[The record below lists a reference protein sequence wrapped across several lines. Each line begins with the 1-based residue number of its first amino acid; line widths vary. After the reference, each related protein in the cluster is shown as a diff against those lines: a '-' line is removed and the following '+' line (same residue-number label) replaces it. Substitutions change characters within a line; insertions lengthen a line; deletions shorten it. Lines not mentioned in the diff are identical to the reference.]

1 MISHHLT
8 ARRFAGA
15 TVLACVGVLVA
26 LHARLGLGY
35 VSSHPLAFALLAL
48 GVLLGELLPVTI
60 PRRGDEQI
68 TVSTSFS
75 MAVLVLGGLGPALV
89 ALLLASLV
97 QDLAVRK
104 SWWRIRF
111 NFGQYGL
118 SLAAASLVIAAF
130 HRIPEVTGGRPFSGA
145 DVPIILLGAAAFVA
159 VNAGVVGTA
168 VALYQGTPLGRYF
181 RKDAEFTL
189 VSGGVLLCLAPIVA
203 AAAAYSIVL
212 IPLFVLPIMAIYR
225 AGRQA
230 ARSEHAAR
238 HDQLTGLPNRIAFHD
253 TVNEV
258 LEDGNRLASVLLMDL
273 NRFKDVN
280 DTLGHR
286 YGDELLRRIA
296 ERLQAS
302 VGSEHALARLGG
314 DEFAVFIQISG
325 EDALEFARRVGEELR
340 TSFELGDFVVE
351 TEASVGVASFPEDGR
366 DLETLLQKADVAMY
380 RAKETHAGVAAYDE
394 RHDHNS
400 PAKLALTADLR
411 QAVDTDQIVAW
422 YQPLLD
428 LNSGRVAGV
437 EALVSWQHP
446 DLGVLLPASFLDM
459 AEHTSL
465 IKPLTQKVLDLAMA
479 QIVQWRDL
487 GLEVSVAVN
496 VSTRMLIDPGFAERV
511 RTALVAYEIPPRLL
525 RLEVTESALMA
536 DPVVARAALT
546 ELDRNGVAISIDDFG
561 TGYSSL
567 AYLADLPVSEVK
579 IDRGFVSRM
588 QVGSSE
594 AVIVRS
600 TIDLGHHL
608 GLRVVAEGVEEPE
621 TLEQLRDLGCD
632 VAQGYGISR
641 PMTAEDTTQ
650 WLLRACAP
658 AGDGRA
664 PVVSIVEAA

>member
-1 MISHHLT
+1 MSRHVT
-8 ARRFAGA
+8 ARRFAAA
-15 TVLACVGVLVA
+15 TVLACAGVLIL
-26 LHARLGLGY
+26 LHRHLGLNYITG
-35 VSSHPLAFALLAL
+35 HPVAYAMLTA

-75 MAVLVLGGLGPALV
+75 LAVLVIGGLGPAL
-89 ALLLASLV
+89 LSQLLASAI

-104 SWWRIRF
+104 AWWRIRF

-118 SLAAASLVIAAF
+118 SLAAASAVITAF
-130 HRIPEVTGGRPFSGA
+130 TAIPELDAGRPFGGA
-145 DVPIILLGAAAFVA
+145 DVPVILVGAAAFVV

-181 RKDAEFTL
+181 RKDVGFTA

-203 AAAAYSIVL
+203 AAAVYSSVL
-212 IPLFVLPIMAIYR
+212 IPLLVLPMTAIYR

-230 ARSEHAAR
+230 ARSEHAAH

-253 TVNEV
+253 TVNAL
-258 LEDGNRLASVLLMDL
+258 LEEERAPASVLLMDL
-273 NRFKDVN
+273 NRFKEVN

-296 ERLQAS
+296 ERLRAS
-302 VGSEHALARLGG
+302 VGGQHALARLGG
-314 DEFAVFIQISG
+314 DEFAVFTQVSG
-325 EDALEFARRVGEELR
+325 EAALEFARRVAEDLR
-340 TSFELGDFVVE
+340 TSFDLGDFVVE
-351 TEASVGVASFPEDGR
+351 TEASVGVAGFPDDGR

-380 RAKETHAGVAAYDE
+380 RAKETHASVAAYDE

-411 QAVDTDQIVAW
+411 QAVETDQIVVW

-428 LNSGRVAGV
+428 LGTGRVTGV
-437 EALVSWQHP
+437 EALVRWQHP
-446 DLGVLLPASFLDM
+446 DLGLLLPAAFLEM

-465 IKPLTQKVLDLAMA
+465 IKPLTQKVLDLAMG
-479 QIVQWRDL
+479 QILAWQEMGV
-487 GLEVSVAVN
+487 EVSVAVN

-511 RTALVAYEIPPRLL
+511 RRALMVYAIPPRLL

-536 DPVVARAALT
+536 DPVVARAVLT
-546 ELDRNGVAISIDDFG
+546 ELDEGGVEISIDDFG

-567 AYLADLPVSEVK
+567 AYLADLPVTEVK

-588 QVGSSE
+588 QVGSSA

-608 GLRVVAEGVEEPE
+608 GLRVVAEGVEEAG
-621 TLEQLRDLGCD
+621 TLEQLRELGCD

-641 PMTAEDTTQ
+641 PMTVEDTTQ
-650 WLLRACAP
+650 WLLRSRP
-658 AGDGRA
+658 PGNNGRA
-664 PVVSIVEAA
+664 PVISIVEVA

>member
-1 MISHHLT
+1 MSRHLS
-8 ARRFAGA
+8 ARQFAAG
-15 TVLACVGVLVA
+15 TVLACVGVLA
-26 LHARLGLGY
+26 LLHGRLGLGY
-35 VSSHPLAFALLAL
+35 ITSHPVTFALLTV
-48 GVLLGELLPVTI
+48 GVMLGELLPVTI

-75 MAVLVLGGLGPALV
+75 LAVLILGGLGPALL
-89 ALLLASLV
+89 AQLLASLV
-97 QDLAVRK
+97 QDLAVHK
-104 SWWRIRF
+104 PWWRIRF

-118 SLAAASLVIAAF
+118 SLAAASVVMGLF
-130 HRIPEVTGGRPFSGA
+130 EVVPDLGSGRPFTSA
-145 DVPIILLGAAAFVA
+145 DVPFLLLGAAAFVV
-159 VNAGVVGTA
+159 VNAGVVGAA
-168 VALYQGTPLGRYF
+168 VALFQGAPLVRYF
-181 RKDAEFTL
+181 RKDVGFTA

-203 AAAAYSIVL
+203 AAAAYSSVL
-212 IPLFVLPIMAIYR
+212 IPLFVLPMTAIYR

-230 ARSEHAAR
+230 ARSEYAAQ

-253 TVNEV
+253 TVNAV
-258 LEDGNRLASVLLMDL
+258 LEDESRPASVLLMDL
-273 NRFKDVN
+273 NRFKEVN

-296 ERLQAS
+296 ERLQAT
-302 VGSEHALARLGG
+302 VGNDDALARLGG
-314 DEFAVFIQISG
+314 DEFAVFTAVSG
-325 EDALEFARRVGEELR
+325 EEALEFARRVSEELR

-351 TEASVGVASFPEDGR
+351 TEASVGVAGFPHDGR

-411 QAVDTDQIVAW
+411 QAVDTDQIVAF

-428 LNSGRVAGV
+428 LDSGRVAGV
-437 EALVSWQHP
+437 EALVRWQHP
-446 DLGVLLPASFLDM
+446 DLGLLLPGAFLDM

-465 IKPLTQKVLDLAMA
+465 IKPLTQKVLDLAMG
-479 QIVQWRDL
+479 QIVKWQAL

-496 VSTRMLIDPGFAERV
+496 VSTRMLIDPGFAQRV
-511 RTALVAYEIPPRLL
+511 GKALLAHDIPARLL

-536 DPVVARAALT
+536 DPVVARAVLT
-546 ELDRNGVAISIDDFG
+546 ELDQSGVQISIDDFG

-567 AYLADLPVSEVK
+567 AYLADLPVTEVK

-588 QVGSSE
+588 QAGSSA

-608 GLRVVAEGVEEPE
+608 GLRVVAEGVEEAE
-621 TLEQLRDLGCD
+621 TLEQLRELGCD
-632 VAQGYGISR
+632 MAQGYEISR

-650 WLLRACAP
+650 WLLRAHTP
-658 AGDGRA
+658 SRGGGA
-664 PVVSIVEAA
+664 PVVRIVEAA

>member
-1 MISHHLT
+1 MSRQIT
-8 ARRFAGA
+8 ARRFAAA
-15 TVLACVGVLVA
+15 TVLACAGVLVV
-26 LHARLGLGY
+26 LRGRLGLSY
-35 VSSHPLAFALLAL
+35 ITAHPVAYAMLTA

-75 MAVLVLGGLGPALV
+75 LAVLVIGGLGPALLSQLV
-89 ALLLASLV
+89 ASLV

-104 SWWRIRF
+104 AWWRIRF

-118 SLAAASLVIAAF
+118 SLAAASAAITAF
-130 HRIPEVTGGRPFSGA
+130 TVMPEPGAGRPFSGA
-145 DVPIILLGAAAFVA
+145 DVPIILLGAAAFVV
-159 VNAGVVGTA
+159 VNAGVVGAA
-168 VALYQGTPLGRYF
+168 VAMYQGTPLGRYF
-181 RKDAEFTL
+181 RKDVGFTA

-203 AAAAYSIVL
+203 AAAAYSSAL
-212 IPLFVLPIMAIYR
+212 IPLFVLPMTAIYR

-230 ARSEHAAR
+230 ARSEHAAH

-253 TVNEV
+253 TVNAV
-258 LEDGNRLASVLLMDL
+258 LEDESRPASVLLMDL
-273 NRFKDVN
+273 NRFKEVN

-296 ERLQAS
+296 ERLRAS
-302 VGSEHALARLGG
+302 VGDEHALARLGG
-314 DEFAVFIQISG
+314 DEFAVFTQVSG
-325 EDALEFARRVGEELR
+325 EAALEFARRVSDDLR

-351 TEASVGVASFPEDGR
+351 TDASVGVASFPDDGR

-380 RAKETHAGVAAYDE
+380 RAKETHASVAAYDE

-411 QAVDTDQIVAW
+411 QAVETDQIVVW

-428 LNSGRVAGV
+428 LGTGRVTGV
-437 EALVSWQHP
+437 EALVRWQHP
-446 DLGVLLPASFLDM
+446 DLGLLLPGAFLDM

-465 IKPLTQKVLDLAMA
+465 IKPLTQKVLDLAMG
-479 QIVQWRDL
+479 QIVQWRQM
-487 GLEVSVAVN
+487 GVEVSVAVN
-496 VSTRMLIDPGFAERV
+496 VSTRMLIDPGFAARV
-511 RTALVAYEIPPRLL
+511 RQALTVYEIAPRLL

-536 DPVVARAALT
+536 DPVVARAVLT
-546 ELDRNGVAISIDDFG
+546 ELDEGGVEISIDDFG

-588 QVGSSE
+588 EVGSSA

-608 GLRVVAEGVEEPE
+608 GLRVVAEGVEEIE

-641 PMTAEDTTQ
+641 PMTVQDTTQ
-650 WLLRACAP
+650 WLRRFRSPGDEAGAP
-658 AGDGRA
+658 MI
-664 PVVSIVEAA
+664 SIVEAA

>member
-1 MISHHLT
+1 MSHQIT
-8 ARRFAGA
+8 ARRFAAA
-15 TVLACVGVLVA
+15 TVLACAGVLVV
-26 LHARLGLGY
+26 LRGRLGLSY
-35 VSSHPLAFALLAL
+35 ITAHPVAYAMLTA

-75 MAVLVLGGLGPALV
+75 LAVLVLGGLGPALLSQLV
-89 ALLLASLV
+89 ASLA

-104 SWWRIRF
+104 AWWRIRF

-118 SLAAASLVIAAF
+118 SLAAASAAITAF
-130 HRIPEVTGGRPFSGA
+130 TVMPNPDAGRPFSGA
-145 DVPIILLGAAAFVA
+145 DVPIILLGAAAFVV
-159 VNAGVVGTA
+159 VNAGVVGAA
-168 VALYQGTPLGRYF
+168 VAMYQGTPLGRYF
-181 RKDAEFTL
+181 RKDVGFTA

-203 AAAAYSIVL
+203 AAAAYSSAL
-212 IPLFVLPIMAIYR
+212 IPLFVLPMTAIYR

-230 ARSEHAAR
+230 ARSEHAAH

-253 TVNEV
+253 TVNAV
-258 LEDGNRLASVLLMDL
+258 LEDESRPASVLLMDL
-273 NRFKDVN
+273 NRFKEVN

-296 ERLQAS
+296 ERLRAS
-302 VGSEHALARLGG
+302 VGDEHALARLGG
-314 DEFAVFIQISG
+314 DEFAVFTQVSG
-325 EDALEFARRVGEELR
+325 EAALEFARRVGDDLR

-351 TEASVGVASFPEDGR
+351 TDASVGVASFPDDGR

-380 RAKETHAGVAAYDE
+380 RAKETHASVAAYDE

-411 QAVDTDQIVAW
+411 QAVETDQIVVW

-428 LNSGRVAGV
+428 LGTGRVTGV
-437 EALVSWQHP
+437 EALVRWQHP
-446 DLGVLLPASFLDM
+446 DLGLLLPGAFLDM

-465 IKPLTQKVLDLAMA
+465 IKPLTQKVLDLAMG
-479 QIVQWRDL
+479 QIVQWRQM
-487 GLEVSVAVN
+487 GVEVSVAVN
-496 VSTRMLIDPGFAERV
+496 VSTRMLIDPGFAARV
-511 RTALVAYEIPPRLL
+511 RQALTVYEIPPRLL

-536 DPVVARAALT
+536 DPVVARAVLT
-546 ELDRNGVAISIDDFG
+546 ELDEGGVEISIDDFG

-588 QVGSSE
+588 EVGSSA

-608 GLRVVAEGVEEPE
+608 GLRVVAEGVEEIE

-641 PMTAEDTTQ
+641 PMTVQDTTQ
-650 WLLRACAP
+650 WLRRSRSP
-658 AGDGRA
+658 GEEGGA
-664 PVVSIVEAA
+664 PVISIVEAA